1 MSASDVVDN
10 ADAADVP
17 RAAARPAPFL
27 LLAAVVALLVPARA
41 AARPLDDIDL
51 YWHILVGRE
60 ILDGTPVTEAGRGW
74 SFAPVPD
81 TWVSTQWLA
90 EVLFAWMHD
99 TFGFSSFVVYRTVTA
114 ILALLVLAAVT
125 LYRRPARAAAWPFAL
140 GGLALAM
147 TSQDRSQQITYILA
161 PLVGWWGLRLWRDGR
176 LPRWWVVLPL
186 VVVWANI
193 HGGWVLL
200 PIMLVIASF
209 AWVLDHGLREPRL
222 VLRSLLLAIA
232 TGLAAMV
239 SPSGIDN
246 VLAIRRFS
254 ESTAAIAEWGSVIA
268 VDWQS
273 IPIGLLLVT
282 VVVAWARGRQRP
294 TRGEVALVLV
304 LLAFG
309 YSAWRSST
317 PAVLMLAPIVVGT
330 LARAIGDDDPL
341 PSGTRQPLARASAVI
356 AAVGVV
362 LSLVLAVTQ
371 TPAVNPDIPQSLLTK
386 VRDNPQ
392 PQRVLNTYNISGP
405 LLFFGGPPPHVLVA
419 VDGRADRYGAE
430 YIQKYTDTLMNARP
444 GWQEMVDELAPT
456 AAVLRV
462 DEPLAGALVAQRQ
475 WVEVAREGD
484 TLILAAPGSTGWPA
498 G

>member
-1 MSASDVVDN
+1 MSASDVVVDEP
-10 ADAADVP
+10 ADAP

-27 LLAAVVALLVPARA
+27 LLAAVAALLVPIRS

-51 YWHILVGRE
+51 YWHILIGRE

-99 TFGFSSFVVYRTVTA
+99 TFGFSSLVVYRTVTT

-147 TSQDRSQQITYILA
+147 TSQDRSQQLTYILA

-186 VVVWANI
+186 VVVWANV

-200 PIMLVIASF
+200 PIMLVVAAV

-222 VLRSLLLAIA
+222 VLRALLLAIA

-246 VLAIRRFS
+246 VLAARRFS
-254 ESTAAIAEWGSVIA
+254 ESTAAIAEWGAVRT

-273 IPIGLLLVT
+273 LAIGLLTLT
-282 VVVAWARGRQRP
+282 VVVAWARGRQGP
-294 TRGEVALVLV
+294 TRGEVVLVLV
-304 LLAFG
+304 LLVFG

-330 LARAIGDDDPL
+330 MARAIGDDDPL
-341 PSGTRQPLARASAVI
+341 PAGTRQPLARVSAGI
-356 AAVGVV
+356 AAVGVA

-371 TPAVNPDIPQSLLTK
+371 TPAVDPDIPQALLTK

-419 VDGRADRYGAE
+419 IDGRADRYGGE
-430 YIQKYTDTLMNARP
+430 YIGEYTDTLMYARP
-444 GWQEMVDELAPT
+444 GWEDMVDDLDPT
-456 AAVLRV
+456 AAVLRI
-462 DEPLAGALVAQRQ
+462 DEPLAGALVAQRG
-475 WVEVAREGD
+475 WTEVAREGN